1 MAQKM
6 KQKSTKLS
14 YQYAISVNF
23 SILKTP
29 IKIKDIE
36 FSDSIILSSRRFK
49 NLQNA
54 AHSCEDV
61 MVAWMNLINESQDEF
76 NQYKMVVEINPE
88 ISGDESYSTDWQ
100 ENQLSKLWIIPDSA
114 DFDTDQSIEA
124 VSFANLVE
132 LTTP

>member
-1 MAQKM
+1 
-6 KQKSTKLS
+6 
-14 YQYAISVNF
+14 
-23 SILKTP
+23 
-29 IKIKDIE
+29 
-36 FSDSIILSSRRFK
+36 
-49 NLQNA
+49 
-54 AHSCEDV
+54 